1 MIKELSTM
9 ALVAVLTTNISN
21 HFQMVMGAAQDIA
34 GVYQQASVAGTPE
47 QFAAATKD
55 RVARLTAVADKV
67 QTIDVAQELG
77 PFGVVMASK

>member
-21 HFQMVMGAAQDIA
+21 HFEMVMGAAQDIS
-34 GVYQQASVAGTPE
+34 GVYQAASVAGSPQ

-55 RVARLTAVADKV
+55 RVTRLTAVADRV
-67 QTIDVAQELG
+67 QTMDLAQEVG

>member
-34 GVYQQASVAGTPE
+34 GVYQSASVAGSPQ
-47 QFAAATKD
+47 QFASATKE
-55 RVARLTAVADKV
+55 RVARLTAVADHV
-67 QTIDVAQELG
+67 QTMDVAQEIG